1 MASDITGFPRE
12 KIDSVDEYLDSYA
25 KFLRQGIDSVDREMW
40 NCGDASGPAP
50 MSSLAASAACYLG
63 ALFMHR

>member
-25 KFLRQGIDSVDREMW
+25 KFLRQGIDSVDR
-40 NCGDASGPAP
+40 DALKNVCTNWLRCTAFAEQFGFVAT
-50 MSSLAASAACYLG
+50 AG
-63 ALFMHR
+63 RRR

>member
-25 KFLRQGIDSVDREMW
+25 KFLRQGIDSVDRDVLKRV
-40 NCGDASGPAP
+40 CSRTD
-50 MSSLAASAACYLG
+50 
-63 ALFMHR
+63 